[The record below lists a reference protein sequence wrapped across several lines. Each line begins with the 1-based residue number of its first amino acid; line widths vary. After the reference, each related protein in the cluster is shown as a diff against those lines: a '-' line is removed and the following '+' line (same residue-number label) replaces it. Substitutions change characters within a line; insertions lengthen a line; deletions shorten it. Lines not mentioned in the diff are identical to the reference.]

1 MRQLRK
7 IIEDILDDLNKS
19 SSDFYTIESFCD
31 DWCLIIKKNNSECIK
46 IFGYTFDLND
56 SVTCEI
62 CRDKA
67 ICSEIL
73 LKNNIPSVYHKVFY
87 KDNNFEDIALYCE
100 KIKYP
105 VVVKKNDG
113 GCGNYIFYTKNKEE
127 LKDNVQKIF
136 IMDKILSIA
145 KYEEIIDEYRFLMLN
160 GELKLCYKKKRNH
173 IVGDGVSTIKELLMN
188 KECNIPVNFNENIIL
203 KKGEIFI
210 INWQHNLSHG
220 AEPEIVNDVDPEMLK
235 IAKETVKVLNLKVG
249 CVDIIINN
257 SFEKKV
263 LEVNSGLMMD
273 NFSQCKKRDF
283 DYYDIAKN
291 IYKKVILESFKNIT
305 K

>member
-1 MRQLRK
+1 
-7 IIEDILDDLNKS
+7 
-19 SSDFYTIESFCD
+19 
-31 DWCLIIKKNNSECIK
+31 
-46 IFGYTFDLND
+46 
-56 SVTCEI
+56 
-62 CRDKA
+62 
-67 ICSEIL
+67 
-73 LKNNIPSVYHKVFY
+73 
-87 KDNNFEDIALYCE
+87 
-100 KIKYP
+100 
-105 VVVKKNDG
+105 
-113 GCGNYIFYTKNKEE
+113 
-127 LKDNVQKIF
+127 
-136 IMDKILSIA
+136 MDKILSIA

-160 GELKLCYKKKRNH
+160 GELNLCYKKKRSH

-188 KECNIPVNFNENIIL
+188 KKYNIPVKINEDIIL

-220 AEPEIVNDVDPEMLK
+220 AEPEIVNDVDPEMLE

-257 SFEKKV
+257 FSEKKV
-263 LEVNSGLMMD
+263 LEVNSGLMMN

-283 DYYDIAKN
+283 NYYDIAKN